1 MLQARTSRPTDSS
14 PRCYSILQTTLQIMR
29 LPVFEVI
36 ERYYPALRI
45 LAESDCLAPGLFQ
58 AGIDSGDVEVAVTRA
73 GINPGPKPAVQLL

>member
-1 MLQARTSRPTDSS
+1 
-14 PRCYSILQTTLQIMR
+14 MR

-45 LAESDCLAPGLFQ
+45 PAESDCLAPGLFQ

-73 GINPGPKPAVQLL
+73 GINPGPKPAVRLL